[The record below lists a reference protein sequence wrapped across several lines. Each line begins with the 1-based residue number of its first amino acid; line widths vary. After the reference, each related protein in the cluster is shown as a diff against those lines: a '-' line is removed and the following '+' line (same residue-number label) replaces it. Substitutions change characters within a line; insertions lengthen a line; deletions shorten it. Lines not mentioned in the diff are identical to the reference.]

1 MLPAEVNQVGLREK
15 PLSGLGQFQ
24 ELRIH
29 SNQWEQGR
37 KGGTHGLSPV
47 KPAPK
52 ASSPSSS

>member
-37 KGGTHGLSPV
+37 KGEPTAHHP
-47 KPAPK
+47 
-52 ASSPSSS
+52 